1 MLGLDP
7 GIHHKDGNMKKK
19 IKILIICVA
28 AVLLIGAGLVVL
40 KTLLSSKGS
49 EKVYYTANLETYENV
64 IEISGTVAAAQQQTL
79 QARSAGTVT
88 AVYVKAGDKVKKG
101 DVIIQLDDSEQ
112 LYNLEKQEYS
122 MATKKLTASAR
133 ELKLLETERNSLL
146 QKVENRKVTATFDGI
161 IADLDVAVGD
171 SLEAKDTVGTLVNID
186 YLTAEVE
193 VTETDVSKLQIGQT
207 VNFTFPAYS
216 GKTVSGYVTGWPA
229 IGEITSR
236 GATVVKVKLRIDD
249 YPDEILP
256 NYSFTGKIEI
266 SPTEQYVVVSRY
278 AIGYENKE
286 PYVVLAKGEQKKS
299 VKVQPYGSEYVKVLE
314 GLEGGEVLLQQST
327 PKRSGSNRNR
337 TGSSGG
343 NQGRSNGGSSSSGGF
358 PGGGFPGGGPGGPM

>member
-1 MLGLDP
+1 
-7 GIHHKDGNMKKK
+7 MKKK
-19 IKILIICVA
+19 IKIIVISA
-28 AVLLIGAGLVVL
+28 AVLLVIGAGLFIL
-40 KTLLSSKGS
+40 KTLLSKKGS
-49 EKVYYTANLETYENV
+49 EKVYYTANLETYENI
-64 IEISGTVAAAQQQTL
+64 IEISGTVAAAQEQTL

-112 LYNLEKQEYS
+112 LYNLEKQEYN
-122 MATKKLTASAR
+122 MATKKLTASTR

-146 QKVENRKVTATFDGI
+146 QKVEDRKVIATFDGI

-193 VTETDVSKLQIGQT
+193 VTETDVSKLKVGQT
-207 VNFTFPAYS
+207 VNFTFPAYGNKS
-216 GKTVSGYVTGWPA
+216 VTGYVTGWPA

-236 GATVVKVKLRIDD
+236 GATVVKAKLRIDE
-249 YPDEILP
+249 YPEEILP
-256 NYSFTGKIEI
+256 NFSFTGKIEI

-278 AIGYENKE
+278 AIGYENKQ
-286 PYVVLAKGEQKKS
+286 PYVVLAKGNEKLS
-299 VKVQPYGSEYVKVLE
+299 VKVQPYGNEYVKVLE

-327 PKRSGSNRNR
+327 PKRSGMNRNR
-337 TGSSGG
+337 PGVGSGSSSKKKSGSSGG
-343 NQGRSNGGSSSSGGF
+343 APGGF
-358 PGGGFPGGGPGGPM
+358 PGGSFPGRPM

>member
-1 MLGLDP
+1 
-7 GIHHKDGNMKKK
+7 MKKK
-19 IKILIICVA
+19 IKIIIICA
-28 AVLLIGAGLVVL
+28 AILLVIGAALFIL
-40 KTLLSSKGS
+40 KNLLSSKKA
-49 EKVYYTANLETYENV
+49 EKVYYTANLETYENI
-64 IEISGTVAAAQQQTL
+64 IEISGTVAAAQEQTL

-112 LYNLEKQEYS
+112 LYNLEKQEYN

-146 QKVENRKVTATFDGI
+146 QKVEDRKVTATFDGI

-216 GKTVSGYVTGWPA
+216 NKTVQGYVTGWPA

-236 GATVVKVKLRIDD
+236 GATVVKAELRIDE
-249 YPDEILP
+249 YPEEILP
-256 NYSFTGKIEI
+256 NFSFTGRIEI

-286 PYVVLAKGEQKKS
+286 PYVVLVKGNEKIS
-299 VKVQPYGSEYVKVLE
+299 VKVQPYGNEYVKVLE
-314 GLEGGEVLLQQST
+314 GLEGGEVLIQQTT
-327 PKRSGSNRNR
+327 PKRSGMNRNR
-337 TGSSGG
+337 NGSGSGSGSQRNGSGG
-343 NQGRSNGGSSSSGGF
+343 NGISGAGGF
-358 PGGGFPGGGPGGPM
+358 PGGGFPGGPGPM